1 MSIEE
6 SDDSLQRGELVDG
19 VQKTAGV
26 GCREGQQRGTIRSCK
41 GTAREKVNM
50 DFSRRREGK
59 GKEKKR
65 ERNRSPS
72 DK

>member
-1 MSIEE
+1 MT
-6 SDDSLQRGELVDG
+6 LFRGGELVDG

-59 GKEKKR
+59 KRKKKEIAALAIS
-65 ERNRSPS
+65 NI
-72 DK
+72 

>member
-1 MSIEE
+1 MRAMT
-6 SDDSLQRGELVDG
+6 LFRRGELVDG
-19 VQKTAGV
+19 VQKAAGV

-50 DFSRRREGK
+50 DFSRRRGK
-59 GKEKKR
+59 KKRKEKK
-65 ERNRSPS
+65 RNRSPS

>member
-1 MSIEE
+1 MT
-6 SDDSLQRGELVDG
+6 LFRGGELVDG

-50 DFSRRREGK
+50 DFSRKREGK
-59 GKEKKR
+59 KKKR